1 MKHLAIGIVLVA
13 LVGCGGG
20 GGLLIDAASLAVTDR
35 FHRDRSSRPAD
46 APGYIRAT
54 TATISKPGQPIY
66 SVGNTLLVG
75 VDHGRAPERLPVTGT
90 REGIDI
96 RQGTLPTGVTRD
108 ELADYLRE
116 SVPVA
121 ERFAA
126 GNPAV
131 RVIGSSTPAQR
142 RLAAAAVRFVNA
154 ALPPWAK
161 MEVGAALPGMSLRDT
176 ISDIGR
182 RFVSGAELPNTIHI
196 EWVPCSEFYA
206 CIGTGATAWK
216 HGGPLIE
223 NAYIQMNAGAPAA
236 GDNGQAV
243 ILLAHEILHT
253 LGLGHVGGRFDTI
266 MEAGNAVYLPCQTS
280 CQPFSLL
287 YPIDREAL
295 RVLYHRAVPG
305 SGITDFGPWASYSR
319 HIVGRSPHAW
329 FGVAFRNGYA
339 EPWAWGDRP
348 TQALADNGALEG
360 RVSWNG
366 SLVGVVPDGSPVT
379 GDAGIS
385 VRIETLAGQASFTDI
400 AYDTTGD
407 QWLDGDLRYAI
418 AVDGNTFRQTGGDAG
433 VVTGIFV
440 GSHHQGAAGTVERTD
455 LAAAFGAARS
465 EP

>member
-20 GGLLIDAASLAVTDR
+20 GGLLIDAASLAVTER
-35 FHRDRSSRPAD
+35 FHRDRSSQPTE

-75 VDHGRAPERLPVTGT
+75 VDHGRAPESLPVTTT
-90 REGIDI
+90 RQGIDI

-131 RVIGSSTPAQR
+131 RVIGPSTPRQR
-142 RLAAAAVRFVNA
+142 RLTAAAVRFVNT
-154 ALPPWAK
+154 ALPSWAK
-161 MEVGAALPGMSLRDT
+161 MAVGAPLSGMSLIST
-176 ISDIGR
+176 ISDVGR
-182 RFVSGAELPNTIHI
+182 RFVSGAELSNTIHI
-196 EWVPCSEFYA
+196 EWVPCSEYHDCMGA
-206 CIGTGATAWK
+206 GATAWT
-216 HGGPLIE
+216 HGEPLIE
-223 NAYIQMNAGAPAA
+223 NAYIQMNAGANVA
-236 GDNGQAV
+236 GDNRRAA
-243 ILLAHEILHT
+243 ILLAHEILHA
-253 LGLGHVGGRFDTI
+253 LGLGHVGGQFDSI

-295 RVLYHRAVPG
+295 RVLYRAVPG
-305 SGITDFGPWASYSR
+305 SDITDFGPWASYSR
-319 HIVGRSPHAW
+319 YIVGRSPHAW
-329 FGVAFRNGYA
+329 FGVAYRNGYA

-348 TQALADNGALEG
+348 TQALADNNTLEG
-360 RVSWNG
+360 RVSWSG
-366 SLVGVVPDGSPVT
+366 ALVGVVPDGSAVT
-379 GDAGIS
+379 GDAGLSIQ
-385 VRIETLAGQASFTDI
+385 IETLAGQASFTDI
-400 AYDTTGD
+400 AYNSTGD
-407 QWLDGDLRYAI
+407 PWLDGDLHYTI

-440 GSHHQGAAGTVERTD
+440 GSHHQGAAGTLERTD
-455 LAAAFGAARS
+455 LAAAFGAARN